1 MQKQFSVIVVIT
13 SLLGL
18 CGNLNAHDFLWGSTK
33 NSTFVSSPSVAVESS
48 PYKIIPRPITNHLG
62 KTLPYSSTVQ
72 ASPAPALMAQP
83 TKPYAYGWFGPQD
96 TPQWQRHFGYHS
108 RFTQWTLK

>member
-1 MQKQFSVIVVIT
+1 MQKYLFIIVAI
-13 SLLGL
+13 SALFGF
-18 CGNLNAHDFLWGSTK
+18 CGDLIAHDFLWGSAK
-33 NSTFVSSPSVAVESS
+33 NSEFVASPVGSGETT
-48 PYKIIPRPITNHLG
+48 PYKIIPRPITDSLG

-72 ASPAPALMAQP
+72 ASPLPALDTRP

>member
-1 MQKQFSVIVVIT
+1 MRNRFFTIVAFSA
-13 SLLGL
+13 LLGF
-18 CGNLNAHDFLWGSTK
+18 CGDLSAHDFLWGSAK
-33 NSTFVSSPSVAVESS
+33 NFHFVKSPAGLGETT
-48 PYKIIPRPITNHLG
+48 PYKIIPRPITHHLG

-72 ASPAPALMAQP
+72 ASPSPALDARP